1 MTVNSFIHYMTPF
14 SHSNKNCEC
23 VLRGI
28 FGRWDGEGY
37 PSCNEIQSNVA
48 LSRMVV
54 IKLSVFYISVRLL
67 TSF

>member
-1 MTVNSFIHYMTPF
+1 MTINSFIHYMTPF

-37 PSCNEIQSNVA
+37 PSCNEVQINVA
-48 LSRMVV
+48 LRRMVV
-54 IKLSVFYISVRLL
+54 IK
-67 TSF
+67 